1 VVGPA
6 GLPDAVVKKFSA
18 DLQQTLSQP
27 EVANKLQDMGVIPMP
42 MSPAEFK
49 AYAEQER
56 QMWAGVIRKAN
67 IRLE

>member
-1 VVGPA
+1 
-6 GLPDAVVKKFSA
+6 
-18 DLQQTLSQP
+18 
-27 EVANKLQDMGVIPMP
+27 MGVIPMP